1 MLSETLFKRAGSAG
15 NCCRSQ
21 TTEAAFFYWQPR
33 PPANP
38 RCHLFQLVAS
48 WNKFKEK
55 LLPTSLSHYASHKTW
70 YKCIVHFYLK
80 QVNNMLGQPKRC
92 AFATTRW
99 WDFIVCTMLIQ
110 QARPTSVPTCKK
122 TLELALFVKRGFLL
136 HKKVTL
142 LCRVRKKKK
151 IENWADTLG
160 SKSHMLYAAQ
170 TWANNFFKNTE
181 KHLCLSIM
189 VLGSLQYY
197 NHKEILEKSIYALVL
212 CFLVACYNTVWT
224 SADSAWVHSI
234 CCHSAICC
242 HAASRAL
249 VAEQF
254 P

>member
-99 WDFIVCTMLIQ
+99 WDFIVCTMLVQ

-122 TLELALFVKRGFLL
+122 TLELALFVFLL

-151 IENWADTLG
+151 FKTELTHQGANHTC
-160 SKSHMLYAAQ
+160 SMLHKLEQ
-170 TWANNFFKNTE
+170 TTFFK
-181 KHLCLSIM
+181 
-189 VLGSLQYY
+189 
-197 NHKEILEKSIYALVL
+197 ILKNIYALASW
-212 CFLVACYNTVWT
+212 FLVACNTAT
-224 SADSAWVHSI
+224 I
-234 CCHSAICC
+234 
-242 HAASRAL
+242 RKY
-249 VAEQF
+249 
-254 P
+254 